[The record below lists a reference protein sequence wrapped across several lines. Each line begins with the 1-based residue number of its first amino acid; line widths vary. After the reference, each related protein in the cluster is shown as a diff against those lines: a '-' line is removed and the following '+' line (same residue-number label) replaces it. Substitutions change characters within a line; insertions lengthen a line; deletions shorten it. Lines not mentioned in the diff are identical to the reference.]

1 MAFLVQ
7 IVLPLYNN
15 DGRPFPPSLLMQV
28 RTELREKY
36 GGLTAYTRAPAE
48 GTWEDEQ
55 GRTRRDDV
63 VIVEVMTDGLERD
76 WWRNYATELAAR
88 FEQEELVV
96 RAMQFED
103 LTKVTAR

>member
-1 MAFLVQ
+1 MAFLLQ
-7 IVLPLYNN
+7 MILPLYNN
-15 DGRPFPPSLLMQV
+15 DGQRFAPGALKQV
-28 RTELREKY
+28 RTELKEKF

-48 GTWEDEQ
+48 GTWEDGQ

-63 VIVEVMTDGLERD
+63 VIVEVMTNTLERE
-76 WWRNYATELAAR
+76 WWRNYATKLASR

-103 LTKVTAR
+103 LTRRD

>member
-7 IVLPLYNN
+7 IILPVYDN
-15 DGRPFPPSLLMQV
+15 DARLFAAGMFQQV
-28 RTELREKY
+28 RTELREKF

-48 GTWEDEQ
+48 GTWEDDK

-63 VIVEVMTDGLERD
+63 VIVEVMTEKLERA
-76 WWRNYATELAAR
+76 WWSNYATELARR

-96 RAMQFED
+96 RAMHFED
-103 LTKVTAR
+103 LTTRQ